1 MLRLFSRV
9 LSTLIRSAQIF
20 DCKGNFHGIDV
31 YILEMKRS
39 SFARVIYRDFIFTLW
54 SWRDLRCKGKFQG
67 FYVYILEM
75 KRSSFARVVFPE
87 FMFTFW
93 SWRDLRLQ
101 VSFAKFFVFELLY
114 FHPVVNFSTKKNGQ
128 GITRKVAT
136 LECSVT
142 CLCFR
147 RFCQTRI
154 YIGESW
160 YAAIYQK
167 T

>member
-67 FYVYILEM
+67 FHVYILEM
-75 KRSSFARVVFPE
+75 KRSSFARVIFPE

-101 VSFAKFFVFELLY
+101 VSFAKFLSLSY
-114 FHPVVNFSTKKNGQ
+114 YISIRLSISRRKNGQ

-147 RFCQTRI
+147 RFCQTWI